1 MEYRGFVAD
10 FGIKESETYQ
20 DTKFRLHHHLIDRI
34 DLERVDVQTM
44 GKSELSDYV
53 LDKVSHYI
61 AEHRLP
67 ISRHEMENLARE
79 MVDELTG
86 YGPLE
91 ELIKDDRINDI
102 LVNGTRQ
109 IYVER
114 SGVLSRTDLRFIDDE
129 HVLRVI
135 RRILAPLGR
144 RIDESSPMVDARLPD
159 GSRVNAIIP
168 PLALDGPCISI
179 RKFRKEPLQASD
191 LVAAGTL
198 DEGML
203 AFLRH
208 AVSKRSNILISGG
221 TGAGKTTML
230 NVLSRYI
237 SPAERLVSI
246 EDAAELNLGHDHVV
260 RLETRPPNVDGK
272 GEVTA
277 RDLMRNALRMRPDR
291 VLLGEVRADEVM
303 DMLQAMNT
311 GHDGCM
317 STVHANSPRDALLR
331 IEMLA
336 GFAGFQGQD
345 ITLKHMIATA
355 LDLVIQV
362 GRLPDGRRKV
372 MTVTEVL
379 GVQDDRIVTNELF
392 VFKVDENR
400 FETTGLTP
408 ASPKLRGAE
417 DLQASGFKRSW

>member
-1 MEYRGFVAD
+1 MDYRGFTAD
-10 FGIKESETYQ
+10 FSVKESESYQ
-20 DTKFRLHHHLIDRI
+20 DTKFRLHHYLIDRI
-34 DLERVDVQTM
+34 DLEAVSIQDM
-44 GKSELSDYV
+44 SKSELSDYV
-53 LDKVSHYI
+53 LDKVSHYVN
-61 AEHRLP
+61 EHRLP

-91 ELIKDDRINDI
+91 DLIKDDRINDI

-109 IYVER
+109 IFVER
-114 SGVLSRTDLRFIDDE
+114 AGVLSHTDLRFIDDE

-168 PLALDGPCISI
+168 PLALDGPCLSI
-179 RKFRKEPLQASD
+179 RKFRKDPLQAGD
-191 LVAAGTL
+191 LVAAGTM
-198 DEGML
+198 DETIL
-203 AFLRH
+203 TFLKH
-208 AVSKRSNILISGG
+208 AVVKRSNILISGG

-230 NVLSRYI
+230 NVLSRFI
-237 SPAERLVSI
+237 SPAERLVTI

-291 VLLGEVRADEVM
+291 VILGEVRADEVM

-345 ITLKHMIATA
+345 STLKHMIATA

-372 MTVTEVL
+372 MAVTEVL
-379 GVQDDRIVTNELF
+379 GVQDERIVTNELF
-392 VFKVDENR
+392 VYNAEQGR
-400 FETTGLTP
+400 FDATGLTP
-408 ASPKLRGAE
+408 ASPKLRSSE
-417 DLQASGFKRSW
+417 DLQASGFRRSW